1 MERLSFRSVVFP
13 SINEYLRVPA
23 MNQSKSFSLKT
34 VTYMGVGSLI
44 LASVFVGGFLVGDLR
59 KSPDEISKL
68 LPLVLQAD
76 TASAGKSV
84 SVATARMNEDV
95 ECVYI
100 LDHVA
105 QNLVCFVMD
114 YKNRTQPVGTYVTS
128 LKALFPGAK
137 QGDLDLSMVT
147 GFISSNEGGRT
158 APQRFAENICYVLEG
173 NTGVIAGFT
182 FQFNQTGI
190 RAASAERGELIPV
203 WKGLFRD
210 PSLNP
215 KPVDAKAAGDKAK
228 DKDKAAPAAD
238 DKKK

>member
-1 MERLSFRSVVFP
+1 
-13 SINEYLRVPA
+13 
-23 MNQSKSFSLKT
+23 MNQSNLFSIKSLSCI
-34 VTYMGVGSLI
+34 GIGSLI
-44 LASVFVGGFLVGDLR
+44 LAIVFVGGFLVGEFR
-59 KSPDEISKL
+59 KAPDDFSKL
-68 LPLVLQAD
+68 LPMVLQAD
-76 TASAGKSV
+76 TASGGKSV
-84 SVATARMNEDV
+84 SVATGRMNEDV
-95 ECVYI
+95 ECVYV

-158 APQRFAENICYVLEG
+158 APLRFAENICYVLEG
-173 NTGVIAGFT
+173 NSGVIAGFT

-190 RAASAERGELIPV
+190 RAANPERGELVPV

-215 KPVDAKAAGDKAK
+215 KPADAKGAADKA
-228 DKDKAAPAAD
+228 KDKAAPAAD
-238 DKKK
+238 DKKKQ